1 MNLREIIEKILLE
14 EEDSLSGKLPYSI
27 NVYGKEGEN
36 PHLHYKNN
44 GNRNKLYF

>member
-1 MNLREIIEKILLE
+1 MNLKETIEKVLFE

-36 PHLHYKNN
+36 PHLHYKIN
-44 GNRNKLYF
+44 GIDNSE